1 MEYLLLFLGFVLLL
15 YGGKFLVKGGVALAE
30 RFNVSSLVIGLTVVS
45 IGTSAPELFVS
56 LIAAIKGH
64 PEVAIGNV
72 IGSNIANISLVLALT
87 AILIPIPVRSNSV
100 KIDAPF
106 MLFISLLFW
115 AFIYNLQ
122 LLRWEGIVFL
132 VLIVL
137 YIIGLLK
144 YSRNKNIKV
153 DDVISS
159 NKKASLIKTI
169 VMLVLAYVGLA
180 FGSDLLVDN
189 ASIIAINFG
198 VSERVIAITIVAF
211 GTSLPELTTSLLAA
225 LKGEMDI
232 SIGNIIGSNIFNILV
247 VLGVTGIIKPISV
260 DAGFLQFDIIWMFAT
275 SVVLFFFILPFKGG
289 KMTRIKGVVF
299 FISYCIYVYLLYFKK
314 L

>member
-1 MEYLLLFLGFVLLL
+1 MEYLLLFLGFILLL

-30 RFNVSSLVIGLTVVS
+30 RFNVSSLVIGLTIVS

-56 LIAAIKGH
+56 LVAAIKGH

-87 AILIPIPVRSNSV
+87 AIIIPVPVRSNSV

-106 MLFISLLFW
+106 MLIISALFW
-115 AFIYNLQ
+115 VFIYNLQ
-122 LLRWEGIVFL
+122 FVRWEGIVFL
-132 VLIVL
+132 VLIL
-137 YIIGLLK
+137 IYTIGLLK
-144 YSRNKNIKV
+144 YSRNKNIKIKDTSIQV
-153 DDVISS
+153 
-159 NKKASLIKTI
+159 KREKLGKTI
-169 VMLVLAYVGLA
+169 VIIILAYVGLA
-180 FGSDLLVDN
+180 FGSNLLVDN
-189 ASIIAINFG
+189 ASIIAANFG

-247 VLGVTGIIKPISV
+247 VLGLTGVIKPISV
-260 DAGFLQFDIIWMFAT
+260 NASFLQYDIIWMFAT
-275 SVVLFFFILPFKGG
+275 SLILFFFILPFKGG
-289 KMTRIKGVVF
+289 KLTRLKGSVL
-299 FISYCIYVYLLYFKK
+299 FISYCIYVYLLYFNK

>member
-1 MEYLLLFLGFVLLL
+1 MEYLLLFLGFALLL
-15 YGGKFLVKGGVALAE
+15 FGGKFLVKGGVFLAK

-56 LIAAIKGH
+56 VVAAIKGH

-87 AILIPIPVRSNSV
+87 AILIPIPVKSNSV

-106 MLFISLLFW
+106 MLIISLVFW
-115 AFIYNLQ
+115 AFIYNLH

-132 VLIVL
+132 VLIVI
-137 YIIGLLK
+137 YILGLLK
-144 YSRNKNIKV
+144 FSRNRDVNIH
-153 DDVISS
+153 DTFS
-159 NKKASLIKTI
+159 NNKGESLLKTI
-169 VMLVLAYVGLA
+169 IMLILSYLGLA

-189 ASIIAINFG
+189 ASIIANNFG

-211 GTSLPELTTSLLAA
+211 GSCLPELTTSLLAA

-247 VLGVTGIIKPISV
+247 VLGVTGVIKPISV

-275 SVVLFFFILPFKGG
+275 SLVLFFFILPFKGG
-289 KMTRIKGVVF
+289 KMTRLKGGVL

>member
-1 MEYLLLFLGFVLLL
+1 MEYLLLALGFALLL

-56 LIAAIKGH
+56 LVAAIKGH

-72 IGSNIANISLVLALT
+72 IGSNIANITLVLAMT
-87 AILIPIPVRSNSV
+87 AIIIPIPVRSNSV

-106 MLFISLLFW
+106 MLIISILLWIFIF
-115 AFIYNLQ
+115 NLQ
-122 LLRWEGIVFL
+122 FMRWEGIVFL
-132 VLIVL
+132 VLMVI
-137 YIIGLLK
+137 YIIGILK
-144 YSRNKNIKV
+144 YSRNTKTKIKDDKNNGEIQGLGK
-153 DDVISS
+153 I
-159 NKKASLIKTI
+159 II
-169 VMLVLAYVGLA
+169 MLVLAYAGLA
-180 FGSDLLVDN
+180 FGSNLLVDN
-189 ASIIAINFG
+189 ASIIAANFG

-232 SIGNIIGSNIFNILV
+232 SIGNIIGSNIFNILF
-247 VLGVTGIIKPISV
+247 VLGLTGVIRPVSIDPS
-260 DAGFLQFDIIWMFAT
+260 FLRFDIIWMFAT
-275 SVVLFFFILPFKGG
+275 SLLLFFFILPFKGG
-289 KMTRIKGVVF
+289 KLTRFKGGLLF
-299 FISYCIYVYLLYFKK
+299 FSYCIYVYLLYFKK